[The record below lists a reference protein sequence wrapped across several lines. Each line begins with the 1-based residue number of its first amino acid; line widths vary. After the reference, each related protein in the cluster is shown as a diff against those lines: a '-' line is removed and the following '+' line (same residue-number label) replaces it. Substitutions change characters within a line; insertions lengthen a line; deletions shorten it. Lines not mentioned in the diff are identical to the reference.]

1 MSERLPYE
9 EQLPEQWNNLP
20 LPDEDMAWADMKR
33 RLEEEED
40 KPLLPFW
47 LRGCAGWA
55 LLGLLVV
62 GLGWWMLRP
71 DKWGHKKKVNAELNT
86 VKTKQNRNSDS
97 AFILKD
103 TSATAANKNQQ
114 GGIDSNRVGTDNHSI
129 VTNSPLEKVITT
141 ASVAEIKRKNKNQ
154 FEVTR
159 DQSVRKN
166 KKSTSTQLE
175 KTKYTVNTTRKD
187 NVAASNGES
196 DRVKVKKDTAI
207 TAQQKIVDKDTA
219 ISIAKNNATPDSVQ
233 KKKIDTTV
241 KKTPTVTAAEKKEKV
256 DSSVN
261 KKLSFSAGIGMQQQ
275 LPLAGQKLTPY
286 NRLGRKVSLADYI
299 PSVYLRMEKEKKWF
313 LQAEFR
319 YGAPQHTKEFIF
331 RQAIVNSD
339 TTQQPQFTTTTSNTL
354 KKTFYHQ
361 LPLAF
366 NYYVLPGWS
375 VGTGIQ
381 WNKFSSA
388 VTENESIQRNNFA
401 QQDTS
406 LGKTITP
413 LKKDSAY
420 EFSKS
425 YLQAIVE
432 TQYQWKRF
440 SFGARYTFG
449 LQPYIRF
456 TLPGGTLQEEK
467 NSALQVFLRYR
478 LWKSGK

>member
-9 EQLPEQWNNLP
+9 EQLPQQWNNLP

-33 RLEEEED
+33 RLEEEQD

-71 DKWGHKKKVNAELNT
+71 DKWGHKKKVNAEF
-86 VKTKQNRNSDS
+86 KTTEKKQNKNSDS
-97 AFILKD
+97 AFTLND
-103 TSATAANKNQQ
+103 TSATAAIKNQQ
-114 GGIDSNRVGTDNHSI
+114 GGIDSNRIGADNNSI
-129 VTNSPLEKVITT
+129 VTNSPSEKVITT
-141 ASVAEIKRKNKNQ
+141 APVAAIKRKNQNQ
-154 FEVTR
+154 LEVTR

-166 KKSTSTQLE
+166 KKSKPTQLK
-175 KTKYTVNTTRKD
+175 KTKYTVNTSSK
-187 NVAASNGES
+187 NNIAASNGES
-196 DRVKVKKDTAI
+196 DRVKIIKDTAI
-207 TAQQKIVDKDTA
+207 TAQQKILDKDTA
-219 ISIAKNNATPDSVQ
+219 NGIAKNNATPDSVQ

-286 NRLGRKVSLADYI
+286 NRLGRKGSWADFI
-299 PSVYLRMEKEKKWF
+299 PSVYVRMEKEKKWF

>member
-9 EQLPEQWNNLP
+9 EQLSQQWNNLP
-20 LPDEDMAWADMKR
+20 LPNEDMAWADMKR
-33 RLEEEED
+33 RLEEDDD

-55 LLGLLVV
+55 LLGLLVA

-71 DKWGHKKKVNAELNT
+71 DKWGQKKKENAELNT
-86 VKTKQNRNSDS
+86 VVKKQNRNSDT

-103 TSATAANKNQQ
+103 TSTTAANKNQQ
-114 GGIDSNRVGTDNHSI
+114 GGIDSNRIGTDDNSI
-129 VTNSPLEKVITT
+129 VTNSHSEKAIAIVQPDEVK
-141 ASVAEIKRKNKNQ
+141 SKNQ
-154 FEVTR
+154 FEATGG
-159 DQSVRKN
+159 QSSKKN
-166 KKSTSTQLE
+166 KKSKSTQVE
-175 KTKYTVNTTRKD
+175 KTKYTANTINKT
-187 NVAASNGES
+187 NIVINNGEP
-196 DRVKVKKDTAI
+196 DRNKTKKDTAAS
-207 TAQQKIVDKDTA
+207 AQQKTVDKDTA
-219 ISIAKNNATPDSVQ
+219 ITIVKNTVIPDSV
-233 KKKIDTTV
+233 KKKKTDTATKKIQPATEAV
-241 KKTPTVTAAEKKEKV
+241 KKDKV
-256 DSSVN
+256 DSSIK
-261 KKLSFSAGIGMQQQ
+261 KKLSFSAGIGLQQQ
-275 LPLAGQKLTPY
+275 LPIAGQKLTPY
-286 NRLGRKVSLADYI
+286 NSLGRKSSLADYI
-299 PSVYLRMEKEKKWF
+299 PSVYVRVEKEKKWF

-361 LPLAF
+361 VPLAF

-388 VTENESIQRNNFA
+388 VTENESIRRNNFA
-401 QQDTS
+401 QQDSS
-406 LGKTITP
+406 LGKAIAP

-425 YLQAIVE
+425 YFQAIIE

-456 TLPGGTLQEEK
+456 TLPGGTLQQEK

-478 LWKSGK
+478 LWKK

>member
-9 EQLPEQWNNLP
+9 EQLPQQWNNLP

-71 DKWGHKKKVNAELNT
+71 DKWGQKKKENAELHT
-86 VKTKQNRNSDS
+86 AVKEQTSKSDS

-103 TSATAANKNQQ
+103 TSAAASNKNLQ
-114 GGIDSNRVGTDNHSI
+114 GGMDSNRVGTDNHSI
-129 VTNSPLEKVITT
+129 VTNSPSEKGITT
-141 ASVAEIKRKNKNQ
+141 VPAAEIKRKNQNQ
-154 FEVTR
+154 FEGTR
-159 DQSVRKN
+159 GQSVRKT
-166 KKSTSTQLE
+166 KKSTSTPLE
-175 KTKYTVNTTRKD
+175 KTKYKVNTTGKD
-187 NVAASNGES
+187 NVAASKGEP

-207 TAQQKIVDKDTA
+207 AAQQKIVDKDTA
-219 ISIAKNNATPDSVQ
+219 ISIAKNNITSDSVQ

-241 KKTPTVTAAEKKEKV
+241 KKTPPVTAAEKKDKV

-261 KKLSFSAGIGMQQQ
+261 KKLSFSAGIGLQQQ
-275 LPLAGQKLTPY
+275 LPVAGQKLTPY
-286 NRLGRKVSLADYI
+286 NRLGRKGSWADYI

-339 TTQQPQFTTTTSNTL
+339 TSQQPQFTTTTSNTL

-361 LPLAF
+361 LPLSF

-420 EFSKS
+420 EFSQS

-456 TLPGGTLQEEK
+456 TLPGGNLQEEK

>member
-9 EQLPEQWNNLP
+9 EQLAQQWNNLP

-55 LLGLLVV
+55 LLGLLVA

-71 DKWGHKKKVNAELNT
+71 DKWGQKKKVNAELRT
-86 VKTKQNRNSDS
+86 VVKKQNTNSDS
-97 AFILKD
+97 AFTLKD
-103 TSATAANKNQQ
+103 TSTTAANTNQE
-114 GGIDSNRVGTDNHSI
+114 GGIDNNRIGTDDNSI
-129 VTNSPLEKVITT
+129 DTNSPSEEGIIAVP
-141 ASVAEIKRKNKNQ
+141 AAEIKRKNQNQ

-159 DQSVRKN
+159 DQSARKN
-166 KKSTSTQLE
+166 KKSKPTQLE
-175 KTKYTVNTTRKD
+175 KTKYTINITGKV
-187 NVAASNGES
+187 NVAASKGEP

-207 TAQQKIVDKDTA
+207 TAQQKIVDKDAA
-219 ISIAKNNATPDSVQ
+219 ISIAKNNVTPDSVQ

-241 KKTPTVTAAEKKEKV
+241 KKTPPVTAAEKKEKV

-261 KKLSFSAGIGMQQQ
+261 KKLSFSAGIGLQQQ

-286 NRLGRKVSLADYI
+286 NRLGRKGSLADYI
-299 PSVYLRMEKEKKWF
+299 PSVHLRMEKEKKWF
-313 LQAEFR
+313 LQVEFR

-339 TTQQPQFTTTTSNTL
+339 TSQQPQFTTTTSNTL

-361 LPLAF
+361 LPLSF

-406 LGKTITP
+406 FGKKITP